1 MLVSPKIGVAML
13 PRSPAWL
20 SFSSQERI
28 TWVQRKSPTIHNYP
42 TSDVTGIGW
51 NGSYRTIVSTIL
63 TKHCCHKTVGRK
75 ESEAWTPH
83 LAPCSTWTK
92 IWGFCLIFVCSR
104 KIRFDDFCV
113 VFIERKE
120 SNLIRVE
127 VPPGS
132 KAVLTGVPHGM
143 NMEPMKSRLESS
155 DPPVDPYVCSQAS
168 NNVGPL
174 GAVGGLLQ
182 KNLSILTCS
191 MYRVPDTP
199 LLDSRLTW
207 ALVIPITSS
216 PRAFAGNPWPYR
228 PWRYTYGP
236 DRTPPANI
244 TKEVASLR

>member
-1 MLVSPKIGVAML
+1 MIFVWSPKIRFGD
-13 PRSPAWL
+13 L
-20 SFSSQERI
+20 SQ
-28 TWVQRKSPTIHNYP
+28 
-42 TSDVTGIGW
+42 
-51 NGSYRTIVSTIL
+51 
-63 TKHCCHKTVGRK
+63 
-75 ESEAWTPH
+75 
-83 LAPCSTWTK
+83 
-92 IWGFCLIFVCSR
+92 
-104 KIRFDDFCV
+104 
-113 VFIERKE
+113 ERKE

-199 LLDSRLTW
+199 LLDSRST
-207 ALVIPITSS
+207 
-216 PRAFAGNPWPYR
+216 
-228 PWRYTYGP
+228 
-236 DRTPPANI
+236 
-244 TKEVASLR
+244 